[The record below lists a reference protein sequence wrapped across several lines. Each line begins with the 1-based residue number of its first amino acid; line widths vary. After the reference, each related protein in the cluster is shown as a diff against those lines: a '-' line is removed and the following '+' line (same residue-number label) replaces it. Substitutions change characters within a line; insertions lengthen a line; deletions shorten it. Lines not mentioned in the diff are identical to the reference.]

1 MLELVA
7 SALILGA
14 GMKAVFN
21 ADTGRG
27 GRRKR
32 SSNYKDAMGW
42 SHDNHKKIF

>member
-14 GMKAVFN
+14 GLKAIAGGGSN
-21 ADTGRG
+21 RKGR
-27 GRRKR
+27 KN
-32 SSNYKDAMGW
+32 SNYKDAMGW